1 MTKLKKGDEVIC
13 VSNGDDSYALSVGA
27 KYIVEWV
34 GDSALQVTGD
44 NSHVAKYNYPMRF
57 FATPIDEAKNL
68 LEKAGYTITPPK
80 PKLTGKVVVWSFDE
94 NPSKGSP
101 FVSSLE
107 NYVDGEDKIIFATV
121 DWTEGDGLTKE

>member
-34 GDSALQVTGD
+34 GDSVLQVTGD

-57 FATPIDEAKNL
+57 FATPIDKAKDL
-68 LEKAGYTITPPK
+68 LEKAGYTITPPRS
-80 PKLTGKVVVWSFDE
+80 KLTGKVVIWSFHE
-94 NPSKGSP
+94 KPSGPP
-101 FVSSLE
+101 FASSDQ
-107 NYVDGEDKIIFATV
+107 NYIDGKDKTILAIV
-121 DWTEGDGLTKE
+121 NWTEGDGLTKE